1 MISLY
6 EVFIEIMDQEEVAS
20 YVSTIQELNGSGETC
35 SGGVLY
41 YTITFLF
48 NGRRYTGS

>member
-6 EVFIEIMDQEEVAS
+6 EIFIEIMDQEEVASS
-20 YVSTIQELNGSGETC
+20 YVSTIQELNGSGENC

-41 YTITFLF
+41 YTITF
-48 NGRRYTGS
+48 SI